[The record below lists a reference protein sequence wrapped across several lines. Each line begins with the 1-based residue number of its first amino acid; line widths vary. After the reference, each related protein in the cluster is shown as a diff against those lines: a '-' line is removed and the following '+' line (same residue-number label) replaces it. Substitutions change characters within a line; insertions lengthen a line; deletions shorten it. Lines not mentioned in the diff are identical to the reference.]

1 MAMPLVRPTAPS
13 TSRDAGAADA
23 LNRNERRLQGILDTA
38 TEAFI
43 AFDAEGLI
51 LDWNAAAA
59 RIFGWEYLDALG
71 RRLSEMFHL
80 PDEPLGRGD
89 LTRLLVDDPFSLKGE
104 TQTRHFRLQG
114 VRRDGQQFPVEMA
127 VSRQRAGESHVCH
140 AFLRDLSEQER
151 AERERREAEEKLS
164 YQALHDGLTGLANR
178 TLLMDRLEHALG
190 LARRRGSTV
199 AVLFVDLD
207 SFKLINETVGHW
219 AGDAVLV
226 EVAERLRHTMRAS
239 DTRARR
245 GQETMARMGG
255 DEFVLVCE
263 DVTSEADA
271 TAIAAEL
278 AESLS
283 APMLLS
289 SGKIRLTASIGIAI
303 ASSGASA
310 HSLLRDADAAT
321 YRAKERG
328 GARFELF
335 DTATRARI
343 LERQQRETEL
353 RRAIEEEQ
361 LRLHYQP
368 IVSASSGEIVAA
380 EALVRWQ
387 HPERGL
393 LGPNEFLPLAERV
406 GLINPLGKWVLEQAC
421 AQAIRWRSLRGEGTP
436 LRVSVNVSGHQLTRD
451 NSQAVLE
458 CVLAHQALDPSLLS
472 LEITESVL
480 LQDGEAPV
488 EALAALRELAVEILL
503 DDFGTGYSSLSYL
516 HRLPLDGIKLDRTF
530 IASITEGRVH
540 REITRAVIQMAQ
552 ALDLKVV
559 AEGVETED
567 QLACL
572 RALQCPLLQGFYFA
586 RPLPVEEMTGLL
598 GGRDAA

>member
-13 TSRDAGAADA
+13 TSRDGGAADA
-23 LNRNERRLQGILDTA
+23 LNRSERRLQGILNTA

-51 LDWNAAAA
+51 LDWNSAAA

-89 LTRLLVDDPFSLKGE
+89 LTQLLIDEPFSLKGE
-104 TQTRHFRLQG
+104 TQTRRFRLQG
-114 VRRDGQQFPVEMA
+114 VRRDGQRFPVEMA

-207 SFKLINETVGHW
+207 NFKLINETVGHW

-289 SGKIRLTASIGIAI
+289 SGKIRLTVSIGIAM

-393 LGPNEFLPLAERV
+393 LGPYEFLPLAERV

-458 CVLAHQALDPSLLS
+458 CVQAHQALDPSLLS
-472 LEITESVL
+472 LEITETVL

-488 EALAALRELAVEILL
+488 EALAALRELGVEILL

-530 IASITEGRVH
+530 IASITGGRVH

-572 RALQCPLLQGFYFA
+572 RALQCPLLQGFYFSK
-586 RPLPVEEMTGLL
+586 PLPVEEMTGLL

>member
-361 LRLHYQP
+361 LRLYYQP